1 MKLLVVDDEP
11 LARERLKRLV
21 QALHPGVELHEAANG
36 AEAIAANEHFE
47 PDIVL
52 LDIRMPG
59 MDGIE
64 AARHMTRVERPPAI
78 IFCTAYEEY
87 ALAAFESRA
96 VGYLLK
102 PVQREKLE
110 AALANARASTR
121 YQLSAVAEVGGSRR
135 RFLSSRSAAGTRLV
149 ALEQIRLLMADHKY
163 VTAHFPG
170 GTLLLDESLREL
182 EQEFPDSFMRV
193 HRNALVAL
201 AHVRGMLRRGSGEFV
216 LELDGIATPVQIS
229 RRHLAEV
236 REILEK
242 L

>member
-21 QALHPGVELHEAANG
+21 QALHPGVELHEAGNG
-36 AEAIAANEHFE
+36 AEAIIANERFE
-47 PDIVL
+47 PDIIL

-64 AARHMTRVERPPAI
+64 AARHMTHTDKPPAI

-87 ALAAFESRA
+87 ALAAFDSRA

-110 AALANARASTR
+110 VALANARASTR
-121 YQLSAVAEVGGSRR
+121 YQLNAVAAEGGSVR

-182 EQEFPDSFMRV
+182 EQEFPGRFVRI

-201 AHVRGMLRRGSGEFV
+201 AHVRGLARRSNGEHV
-216 LELDGIATPVQIS
+216 LELDGIDVPAHIS